1 MMEITNGMLHNH
13 LGMVEGDHLRASLK
27 GPGGKK
33 TSVAAVVTSIKR
45 EPRTGTTKTS
55 PHIPLKAMMIAKELE
70 VLAQE
75 TPGIGEKEAQT
86 DTNPEEST
94 MKNIAETMGPA
105 QATETTAQVE
115 ETMSMK
121 EQDTEMILDP
131 DTQGRVL
138 QMRAGDT
145 LDIIGDGDAKG
156 P

>member
-1 MMEITNGMLHNH
+1 
-13 LGMVEGDHLRASLK
+13 
-27 GPGGKK
+27 
-33 TSVAAVVTSIKR
+33 
-45 EPRTGTTKTS
+45 
-55 PHIPLKAMMIAKELE
+55 MMIVRGLE

-75 TPGIGEKEAQT
+75 IPSIGEKEVQT
-86 DTNPEEST
+86 DTNQEESI

>member
-1 MMEITNGMLHNH
+1 MMEITNGMLPNH
-13 LGMVEGDHLRASLK
+13 LGMVEGGHLRASLK
-27 GPGGKK
+27 GPGGKE
-33 TSVAAVVTSIKR
+33 TSVAAAATLIKR
-45 EPRTGTTKTS
+45 EPRTGITKTS

-86 DTNPEEST
+86 DTNPEESI
-94 MKNIAETMGPA
+94 MKNIVETMGPA

-145 LDIIGDGDAKG
+145 LVIIGDGDAKG

>member
-1 MMEITNGMLHNH
+1 MMEITNGMPHNH

-27 GPGGKK
+27 GPGGMK
-33 TSVAAVVTSIKR
+33 TLVAAAVTSIKK
-45 EPRTGTTKTS
+45 EPRTGTTKMS
-55 PHIPLKAMMIAKELE
+55 PHIPLKAMMIAKEPE

-75 TPGIGEKEAQT
+75 TPDIGEKEAQT

-94 MKNIAETMGPA
+94 MKITVETMGPA

-145 LDIIGDGDAKG
+145 LVIIGDGDAKG